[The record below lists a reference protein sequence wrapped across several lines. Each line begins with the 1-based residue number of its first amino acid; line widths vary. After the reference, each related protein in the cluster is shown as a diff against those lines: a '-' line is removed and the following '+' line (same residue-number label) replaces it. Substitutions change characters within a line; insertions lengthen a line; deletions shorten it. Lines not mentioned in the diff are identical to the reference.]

1 MRSFHLNSFGAAV
14 ILSTLLMG
22 VLGAFV
28 LIPVACIQWTWNSV
42 AAQALSLPLI
52 NPWQATLLY
61 IAAGC
66 LLYLSGL
73 VQIEIKSE
81 TLEQ

>member
-1 MRSFHLNSFGAAV
+1 MRSFRVNSFGAAV

-28 LIPVACIQWTWNSV
+28 LIPVACIQWTWNSL
-42 AAQALSLPLI
+42 AAHMFALPLI
-52 NPWQATLLY
+52 SAWQAILLY
-61 IAAGC
+61 IAGGC

-73 VQIEIKSE
+73 VHLEIKSE
-81 TLEQ
+81 TLEP

>member
-1 MRSFHLNSFGAAV
+1 MRSFRVNSFEAAI

-42 AAQALSLPLI
+42 ATHLFALPLI
-52 NPWQATLLY
+52 NAWQAILLY

-66 LLYLSGL
+66 LLYISGL
-73 VQIEIKSE
+73 VQIKIESE
-81 TLEQ
+81 TREP